1 MSFAFASYFVSSCS
15 TNSLPWRCR
24 SVPPYSIPYFFIANC
39 KKKKNPL
46 PFYDLQSLQVHVL
59 SMHLE
64 LLHLVEMLRCL
75 PPAFNLQLSVPRNVL
90 VFFLRALL
98 AGGLSVVQNKSRW
111 NYIGHHFVCLGET
124 TSRLSTS

>member
-1 MSFAFASYFVSSCS
+1 MLLILC
-15 TNSLPWRCR
+15 LP
-24 SVPPYSIPYFFIANC
+24 VPPILFPGDAVLCLHTLYLISLLLTA

-90 VFFLRALL
+90 FFFSEPSWLEVYLL
-98 AGGLSVVQNKSRW
+98 YRTRVGG
-111 NYIGHHFVCLGET
+111 IT
-124 TSRLSTS
+124 

>member
-1 MSFAFASYFVSSCS
+1 MLLILCLPVLPILFPGDAVLCLHTLYLI
-15 TNSLPWRCR
+15 SLLLT
-24 SVPPYSIPYFFIANC
+24 A

>member
-1 MSFAFASYFVSSCS
+1 MSFAFASYFVSACS
-15 TNSLPWRCR
+15 TNSLSCRLR

-46 PFYDLQSLQVHVL
+46 PFYDLQSLQVHAL

-64 LLHLVEMLRCL
+64 LLHLVETLRCF
-75 PPAFNLQLSVPRNVL
+75 PPAFNLQISAPRNVL
-90 VFFLRALL
+90 FFFRVLL
-98 AGGLSVVQNKSRW
+98 AGGLSVVQNKSMW
-111 NYIGHHFVCLGET
+111 NYIGHHFVCLGEM